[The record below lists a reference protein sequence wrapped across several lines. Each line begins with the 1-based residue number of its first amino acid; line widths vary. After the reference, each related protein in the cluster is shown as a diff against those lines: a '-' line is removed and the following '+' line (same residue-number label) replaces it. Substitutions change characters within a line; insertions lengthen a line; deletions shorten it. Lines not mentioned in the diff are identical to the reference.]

1 MGDTRKKQKFP
12 NSTMS
17 LGDHL
22 EELRLRLIL
31 AIAGLVAAVVFCLFF
46 GKIIISFIE
55 GPYIEAMGK
64 EARLQILAPAEGFTS
79 YMEISGV
86 AGIVIASPWIFY
98 QLWMF
103 ISAGLYPHERRY
115 VYMAVPFSVILFITG
130 ALFFV
135 FVIAPVTLKF
145 LVIFN
150 RNFLGVDSNYTFPNY
165 VSFIA
170 IMMLVFGIAFQT
182 PIAIYFLNKTGLVS
196 IQRLHNSRR
205 FVILGIVVV
214 AAAATPGS
222 DMFSLFA
229 LAIPLYLLFEFGILL
244 CYFANRKKASQTNR

>member
-1 MGDTRKKQKFP
+1 
-12 NSTMS
+12 
-17 LGDHL
+17 
-22 EELRLRLIL
+22 
-31 AIAGLVAAVVFCLFF
+31 
-46 GKIIISFIE
+46 
-55 GPYIEAMGK
+55 
-64 EARLQILAPAEGFTS
+64 
-79 YMEISGV
+79 
-86 AGIVIASPWIFY
+86 
-98 QLWMF
+98 
-103 ISAGLYPHERRY
+103 
-115 VYMAVPFSVILFITG
+115 MAVPFSVILFITG

-150 RNFLGVDSNYTFPNY
+150 RDFLGVDSNYTFPNY

-196 IQRLHNSRR
+196 IQAMHNSRR

-222 DMFSLFA
+222 DMFSLFS
-229 LAIPLYLLFEFGILL
+229 LAIPLYLLFELGILL
-244 CYFANRKKASQTNR
+244 SYFGNRRKNLSKQ